1 MLIKEEASLDIIQVV
16 VILYIIPDQE
26 DLEPPIYN
34 EDPGTVHG
42 KYILYN
48 DKLFQLHDNAGD
60 GLCLLDS
67 VSSFFC
73 NVYSTA
79 PEAIVCRPNFFYNNH
94 EMGYD
99 LPHVV
104 QFLLEFLCALSK
116 KDFDAILIDYQD
128 GDNPPEPTLSSE
140 YKKFTKQIGHDIKLS
155 PMEDGKQE
163 EVVKWMKLFIFY
175 KLNKF
180 IIGNREMPFL
190 DEKHALALSKAHK
203 IQFVIISLI

>member
-67 VSSFFC
+67 VSLFFRDV
-73 NVYSTA
+73 NDTA
-79 PEAIVCRPNFFYNNH
+79 HGAIVRRPNFFDKDH
-94 EMGYD
+94 KRD
-99 LPHVV
+99 L
-104 QFLLEFLCALSK
+104 
-116 KDFDAILIDYQD
+116 
-128 GDNPPEPTLSSE
+128 
-140 YKKFTKQIGHDIKLS
+140 
-155 PMEDGKQE
+155 
-163 EVVKWMKLFIFY
+163 
-175 KLNKF
+175 
-180 IIGNREMPFL
+180 
-190 DEKHALALSKAHK
+190 
-203 IQFVIISLI
+203 